1 MSAPSVLIVDCYDS
15 FTFNLYQQV
24 GKLGAKPVVFT
35 CDTPLS
41 QLEKTGCDRI
51 ILSPGPGTPED
62 SGVCLEVLETMSK
75 TIPTLGVCLGH
86 QAICTAFGGR
96 VVRSGH
102 LMHGKTSEIMSD
114 GKGIYAGL
122 PSPFTATRYH
132 SLVAQR
138 DTLPPELSVVAE
150 SLDDGFVMGVRH
162 AEYPIEGVQFHP
174 ESILSHDGDALMKN
188 FLFDPRRVGA

>member
-1 MSAPSVLIVDCYDS
+1 MSAPTVLIIDCYDS

-24 GKLGAKPVVFT
+24 GKLGARPVVFT

-41 QLEKTGCDRI
+41 RLEKTACDRI
-51 ILSPGPGTPED
+51 ILSPGPGTPEE
-62 SGVCLEVLETMSK
+62 SGVCLEILDTMSR

-102 LMHGKTSEIMSD
+102 LMHGKTSEIKSD
-114 GKGIYAGL
+114 GKGMYEGL

-138 DTLPPELSVVAE
+138 DTLPLELSVVAE

-162 AEYPIEGVQFHP
+162 TNYPIEGVQFHP
-174 ESILSHDGDALMKN
+174 ESILSHDGDALMRN
-188 FLFDPRRVGA
+188 FLSGPRQVSG